1 MQLELN
7 LQHGEN
13 ENSNNKSNKS
23 KKIIVEKYYF
33 KKPHRIFDAMLN
45 KKKWH
50 CHIRKNAKPNLAP
63 IRNGNLKTGN

>member
-45 KKKWH
+45 KK
-50 CHIRKNAKPNLAP
+50 
-63 IRNGNLKTGN
+63 NGTVISGRTPSQIWLLLEMVT

>member
-7 LQHGEN
+7 LQQGEN

-23 KKIIVEKYYF
+23 NKIIDEKYYF

-45 KKKWH
+45 K
-50 CHIRKNAKPNLAP
+50 
-63 IRNGNLKTGN
+63 